1 MKKIIPILI
10 IGVFLISSF
19 GAIAYNNE
27 DEKSFNK
34 NYELTSETF
43 ELAGTHR
50 VLGEYGTATWCG
62 YCK

>member
-27 DEKSFNK
+27 DENSFNK
-34 NYELTSETF
+34 NYELTNET
-43 ELAGTHR
+43 R
-50 VLGEYGTATWCG
+50 VGSGFSFSKYTS
-62 YCK
+62 